1 MDTPN
6 YADLMSQVQSLAD
19 RVHKI
24 ERIIQGTTSLPPD
37 KFWALHALAQN
48 DDGGGR
54 IVYAGVLETP
64 KAGRV
69 AWQKEAAVA
78 ELLKADWTQEAPVLG
93 ALGHPIRLAI
103 LKSLLMGSQ
112 TIQELLEIPGLG
124 TSGQLYHHLR
134 ELQAVGWVH
143 QERRN
148 YYAIPKDQ
156 IVPLLV
162 IIAIALS

>member
-1 MDTPN
+1 
-6 YADLMSQVQSLAD
+6 
-19 RVHKI
+19 
-24 ERIIQGTTSLPPD
+24 
-37 KFWALHALAQN
+37 
-48 DDGGGR
+48 
-54 IVYAGVLETP
+54 
-64 KAGRV
+64 
-69 AWQKEAAVA
+69 
-78 ELLKADWTQEAPVLG
+78 
-93 ALGHPIRLAI
+93 
-103 LKSLLMGSQ
+103 MGSQ